1 MSRGRIVSRSTRL
14 RRVGIHDPRRAESL
28 LDDPVLA
35 PFLDDDATDR
45 LLGHLARAGNP
56 DHALLTLVRIAERA
70 TETGEV
76 DALRTALLDD
86 DVALRR
92 LVRVVGASRPLGD
105 SLVTRPGDVACL
117 HDRHGEVP
125 VLLLTPR
132 DERAKALRAVGA
144 DPDAANPV
152 ATVTGEEGVAVLR
165 HTYRR
170 RLLEIAAA
178 DLTSEDPLEELPLV
192 AAAIADIVA
201 GALDAALAVARA
213 DLADHGRGVRL
224 AVLGMGKTG
233 GREINY
239 ISDVDVVYVAEPELD
254 ADGTPVVDE
263 ETTVEVATRLAASLA
278 EAVGGV
284 GSEPA
289 LWPLD
294 ANLRPEGQDGP
305 LVRTLASHVSYYES
319 WAKGWEFQA
328 LLKARPV
335 AGDLALGEQY
345 CEALAPLVWSAAS
358 RENFVEESQK
368 MRRRVEAHVPAKHA
382 ARQLKLGKGG
392 LRDVEFTVQL
402 LQLVH
407 GRTDDTLR
415 SRTTLDALGALAD
428 GGYVARTDAATLDH
442 HYRFLRLLEHRMQLW
457 RLHRIQVVPSSAAD
471 LEILGRGFGA
481 GSITTGE
488 ALEREWRTV
497 AREVRRLHEEIYY
510 RPLLPATARLSPDEA
525 SLRPAAAEARM
536 EVIGFKDPKGSLR
549 HIAAL
554 TEGVSR
560 RATIQRQLLPVMI
573 GWFADAPM
581 PDVGLL
587 AFRKLSEEI
596 GATHWYLALLRD
608 SSAAAEALATVLAT
622 SRYVGDLLLQLPEA
636 VKWLDGDEGLA
647 PRRREDLAEE
657 IDAML
662 RRRHGSDPEEAVGQA
677 RYLRRR
683 ETTRAAI
690 AHILDRAP
698 RSRRRELADV
708 ADLSIEAAVRVAAV
722 EATRRAGL
730 DEAPGEILVVAMG
743 RLGGREVGYSSDAD
757 VMFVHDPSPGA
768 DPEVA
773 GAWALDVARSVQD
786 LLGATSDE
794 PALPVDADLRPEGR
808 SGPLVRTL
816 ASYTEYY
823 EGWSEVWERQALLRA
838 RPAAGS
844 AVLGERFM
852 ALVDPL
858 RYVPG
863 GVGDAAEREI
873 RRIKGRVEQE
883 RMPRGVPP
891 NRHLKLGPG
900 ALADVEWTVQLWQLR
915 HAGDVPAL
923 RVTGTEEALDA
934 LREAGLVGDTDAET
948 LRHAWTLAGQVR
960 DAVVQ
965 VSGRTTGPK
974 VDVLPH
980 GVEQLETV
988 ARMLGY
994 PAGQRQDLEED
1005 YLRAVRRSR
1014 AVVERLFWE

>member
-1 MSRGRIVSRSTRL
+1 MAGGRVVSRLTQL
-14 RRVGIHDPRRAESL
+14 RRVGIHEPRRAEAL
-28 LDDPVLA
+28 LDDPALA
-35 PFLDDDATDR
+35 PYLAAEGVAER
-45 LLGHLARAGNP
+45 LLGHLASAGNP
-56 DHALLTLVRIAERA
+56 DHALLTLVRIAESA
-70 TETGEV
+70 QESG
-76 DALRTALLDD
+76 DDAALRTALTGD
-86 DVALRR
+86 DVAMRR
-92 LVRVVGASRPLGD
+92 LVAVVGASRPLGD
-105 SLVTRPGDVACL
+105 SLVARPGDVAHL

-125 VLLLTPR
+125 VLHLEPR
-132 DERAKALRAVGA
+132 DERAKALEAVGA
-144 DPDAANPV
+144 DPAQTNPV
-152 ATVTGEEGVAVLR
+152 ATVTGEEGIAALR
-165 HTYRR
+165 RTYRR

-178 DLTSEDPLEELPLV
+178 DLTGKDSLESFPLV
-192 AAAIADIVA
+192 AASIADIVA

-213 DLADHGRGVRL
+213 GLPDHGAGVRL
-224 AVLGMGKTG
+224 AVIGMGKTG

-239 ISDVDVVYVAEPELD
+239 ISDVDVVYVADPELD
-254 ADGTPVVDE
+254 ADGAPVRDE
-263 ETTVEVATRLAASLA
+263 DETIEVATRLAGTLA
-278 EAVGGV
+278 DAVGGV
-284 GSEPA
+284 GPEPA

-335 AGDLALGEQY
+335 AGDLALGEEY
-345 CEALAPLVWSAAS
+345 CAAVAPFVWSAAS
-358 RENFVEESQK
+358 RENFVEETQK
-368 MRRRVEAHVPAKHA
+368 MRRRVEAHVPARHA
-382 ARQLKLGKGG
+382 ERQLKLGKGG

-407 GRTDDTLR
+407 GRTDETLR
-415 SRTTLDALGALAD
+415 SRTTLEALEALAE

-442 HYRFLRLLEHRMQLW
+442 HYRFLRVLEHRMQLW
-457 RLHRIQVVPSSAAD
+457 RLHRIQVVPSSAGD
-471 LEILGRGFGA
+471 LEILGRAFGA
-481 GSITTGE
+481 EGITDGD
-488 ALEREWRTV
+488 ALEKAWRAV
-497 AREVRRLHEEIYY
+497 SREVRRLHEEIYY
-510 RPLLPATARLSPDEA
+510 RPLLPATARLSPAEA
-525 SLRPAAAEARM
+525 SLAPDAAAARM
-536 EVIGFKDPKGSLR
+536 EVIGFADPKGSLR

-560 RATIQRQLLPVMI
+560 RATIQRQLLPVML

-587 AFRKLSEEI
+587 AFRRLSETI
-596 GATHWYLALLRD
+596 GTTHWYLALLRD

-636 VKWLDGDEGLA
+636 VKWLDGDQGLA
-647 PRRREDLAEE
+647 PRRREDLEGE

-662 RRRHGSDPEEAVGQA
+662 RRREDATDAVGQA

-690 AHILDRAP
+690 AHVLEQAP

-708 ADLSIEAAVRVAAV
+708 ADLALEAAVRVAARD
-722 EATRRAGL
+722 ATARAGL
-730 DEAPGEILVVAMG
+730 DEPPGEFLVVAMG

-757 VMFVHDPSPGA
+757 VLFVHDPAEGVDEKVAA
-768 DPEVA
+768 D
-773 GAWALDVARSVQD
+773 WARDVATSVQE

-816 ASYTEYY
+816 ASYAEYY
-823 EGWSEVWERQALLRA
+823 ERWVEVWERQALLRA

-844 AVLGERFM
+844 RALGERFM
-852 ALVDPL
+852 ALVDAV

-863 GVGDAAEREI
+863 GIGAAAEREI
-873 RRIKGRVEQE
+873 RRVKGRVEQE

-900 ALADVEWTVQLWQLR
+900 ALTDVEWTVQLWQLR

-923 RVTGTEEALDA
+923 RVTSTEEALEA
-934 LREAGLVGDTDAET
+934 LRAEGLVGDADAAT
-948 LRHAWTLAGQVR
+948 LLHAWTLAGQVR

-974 VDVLPH
+974 TDVLPH
-980 GVEQLETV
+980 GVERLETV

-994 PAGQRQDLEED
+994 PSGHRQELEED
-1005 YLRAVRRSR
+1005 YLRAARRSR